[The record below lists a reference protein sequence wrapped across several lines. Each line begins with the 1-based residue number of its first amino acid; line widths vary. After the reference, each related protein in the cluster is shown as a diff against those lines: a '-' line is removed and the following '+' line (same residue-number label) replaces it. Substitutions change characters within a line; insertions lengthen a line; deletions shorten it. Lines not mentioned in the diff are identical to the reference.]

1 MARSDPLFSIV
12 INDEGHMN
20 VAVRKDFWEHEDQDV
35 IMHILTIATF
45 LLSDNPTIIEAKNDF
60 VEACST
66 ALEDSESVFPQE
78 IVEMQRPDEES
89 DFDLEEYD
97 FIFPPSKEIH

>member
-1 MARSDPLFSIV
+1 MSRSDPLFSIV

-35 IMHILTIATF
+35 IMQILTIATF
-45 LLSDNPTIIEAKNDF
+45 LLSENPTIVEAKNDF
-60 VEACST
+60 VEACSI

-78 IVEMQRPDEES
+78 IVEMRGVQDES
-89 DFDLEEYD
+89 DFDIEDYD